1 MILKKLEKIGEDKTE
16 NSRQKM
22 SEFGR
27 MGKLDKFLTSLS
39 QLCHLKHGLTVAPPH
54 RVVAGIK

>member
-16 NSRQKM
+16 DSRQKM

-27 MGKLDKFLTSLS
+27 MRKLDTFLTSLS
-39 QLCHLKHGLTVAPPH
+39 QLCHLKHGLAVAPPH